1 MIDTKSISYNLKSI
15 ARNYSASSV
24 DQFCREWLVPC
35 IEIKEV
41 EKTDEER
48 KNDDAKLTLQI
59 NGGMLQDLIYKQFSI
74 DRYRF
79 ENYERIVAVFALS
92 SRVVQ
97 MSFLHFPYLLIFQ
110 MEPYTK
116 AVHGFCSQYYVGME
130 NFYQKIVP

>member
-1 MIDTKSISYNLKSI
+1 MIDTKSISYNLRSI

-74 DRYRF
+74 DKQRPISPF
-79 ENYERIVAVFALS
+79 TFKAGQNGQEIYETNV
-92 SRVVQ
+92 
-97 MSFLHFPYLLIFQ
+97 
-110 MEPYTK
+110 
-116 AVHGFCSQYYVGME
+116 
-130 NFYQKIVP
+130 